1 MGNTVGEYRDIKKL
15 VCDLKVAAIDAMMR
29 GYASE
34 YGFTVGDSYYY
45 KKVDSANGWESD
57 VEVRV
62 MLPNSKG
69 EGGGE
74 VVAPS
79 YMGHVRHS
87 SDVLDDYSDRFSEC
101 RSKIDKIVSPW
112 IDLINPYS
120 AKFQN
125 AINNYRKGVVAKL
138 STVPVK
144 GFDSKGLT
152 GDGTDEGAVD
162 ILATKPGNMRRYHD
176 GMMSNAASLQ
186 GATMNAFRESF
197 LGTMPS
203 IISNLAVLTHIHGE
217 TLTAEQLFFKQV
229 RKKVVEAIEG
239 ATEAFEKAPGGD
251 ISFDMVLNILLW
263 GCAALSLP
271 FGGEGATVASIVG
284 GVGNLTLTAVKDV
297 RAEKKHYEA
306 DTYDGI
312 MDELRKAFKDINS
325 NLKKGEQRIE
335 DNLAANLKA
344 VLGDRDN
351 KDFKTASFHLL
362 PALIRDTAGQ
372 TKMDRNAVDQ
382 LTIGDGVTGGY
393 MSDIAADLESA
404 AKTLCGISMQD
415 LIQRDEEVGIRHGVG
430 PSSTFADLREVIYE
444 LLIDLKWRV
453 DEGNVNLRAAMHD
466 FEEQDAQ
473 SQQLMDRITSNIE
486 QGSGMNPWDRKHPQ
500 KLETLRPNT
509 GQEAIG

>member
-1 MGNTVGEYRDIKKL
+1 MGEYRDIKKL

-29 GYASE
+29 GDASE
-34 YGFTVGDSYYY
+34 YGFHGFTVDDPYYY
-45 KKVDSANGWESD
+45 KKVDSANGYESD

-62 MLPNSKG
+62 TRPNSKG
-69 EGGGE
+69 EGGGK

-79 YMGHVRHS
+79 YMGDVLYS
-87 SDVLDDYSDRFSEC
+87 KDVLDDYSNRFSEC

-120 AKFQN
+120 ARFQN

-138 STVPVK
+138 STVPVE

-162 ILATKPGNMRRYHD
+162 ILATKPGAMRRYYD

-217 TLTAEQLFFKQV
+217 TLVAEQLFFKQV

-351 KDFKTASFHLL
+351 KDFKSASFHLL
-362 PALIRDTAGQ
+362 PAPIRDTAGQ

-486 QGSGMNPWDRKHPQ
+486 QGSGMNPWDKKHPQ